1 MKYSMKK
8 DNNINVNELKSAAKN
23 GNVDDFINK
32 NLSSDA
38 AKKVKQALSD
48 KNTMEKLL
56 STPEAKALF
65 KKFTEE

>member
-8 DNNINVNELKSAAKN
+8 DNNFDVNELKQAAQK

-38 AKKVKQALSD
+38 AKKVKQVLSD
-48 KNTMEKLL
+48 KSTMEMML
-56 STPEAKALF
+56 STPEAKALL
-65 KKFTEE
+65 KKFTEK

>member
-1 MKYSMKK
+1 MKK

>member
-1 MKYSMKK
+1 MKK
-8 DNNINVNELKSAAKN
+8 DNNINVNELKSAAKS

-48 KNTMEKLL
+48 KSTMEKLL

>member
-1 MKYSMKK
+1 MKNS
-8 DNNINVNELKSAAKN
+8 NNFDVNELKSAAQK

-32 NLSSDA
+32 NLSGDA
-38 AKKVKQALSD
+38 AKKVKSILAD
-48 KNTMEKLL
+48 KNAMEKML

>member
-1 MKYSMKK
+1 MKK
-8 DNNINVNELKSAAKN
+8 DNNININELKSAAQN

-32 NLSSDA
+32 NLSGDA
-38 AKKVKQALSD
+38 AKKVKAVLSD
-48 KNTMEKLL
+48 RATMEKML

>member
-1 MKYSMKK
+1 MKNS
-8 DNNINVNELKSAAKN
+8 NNFDVNELKSAAKK

-32 NLSSDA
+32 NLSGDA
-38 AKKVKQALSD
+38 AKKVKQVLSD
-48 KNTMEKLL
+48 KSTMEKLL